1 MWPVCAEN
9 AVKHQSAYHLLH
21 VRLDQSYLPKTV
33 FWGLLVWGFLQ
44 SHSVASQQCQG
55 TEGIFTQLNPFVSFR
70 KCSLAQCLS
79 VCFLYYDIPTQ
90 CVGQLMSEARHRR
103 VFLRLAPYPLSQRLN
118 NRTKYDRRYMMQPCF
133 CDLVSAPS
141 RGLCNQVCMSV
152 CGKINLKKLWTDY
165 HEILVG

>member
-1 MWPVCAEN
+1 LSVFEN
-9 AVKHQSAYHLLH
+9 VHLLNAC
-21 VRLDQSYLPKTV
+21 RFV
-33 FWGLLVWGFLQ
+33 F
-44 SHSVASQQCQG
+44 CI
-55 TEGIFTQLNPFVSFR
+55 TT
-70 KCSLAQCLS
+70 
-79 VCFLYYDIPTQ
+79 IPTQ